1 MRKELRAELLA
12 TASAAGAEH
21 LLAARGGLAGE
32 ETVTTG
38 AHEIAGLEGTLH
50 IILEKLTG
58 AFTGKRNRGRRTDD
72 HKTDAGG
79 YGKAIAESSKRAS

>member
-1 MRKELRAELLA
+1 VRKESGAELLA
-12 TASAAGAEH
+12 PARAAGTQN

-32 ETVTTG
+32 EAVATG

-58 AFTGKRNRGRRTDD
+58 AC
-72 HKTDAGG
+72 
-79 YGKAIAESSKRAS
+79 SQ